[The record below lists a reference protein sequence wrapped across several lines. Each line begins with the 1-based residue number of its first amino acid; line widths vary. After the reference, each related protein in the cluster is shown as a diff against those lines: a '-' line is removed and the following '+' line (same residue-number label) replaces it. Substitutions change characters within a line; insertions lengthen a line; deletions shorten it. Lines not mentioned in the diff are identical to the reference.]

1 MAKID
6 IKGIDKAEL
15 LAALYNNAEPM
26 GMGFFQARPREMTRD
41 DALKMMDVG
50 DDSTRMFPNVGR
62 TRMYFDYVFGRPLK
76 VNLEGDELETS
87 LYNRDWGK
95 NAAEQIVEV
104 LRSNKR

>member
-15 LAALYNNAEPM
+15 LAALYNNARPM
-26 GMGFFQARPREMTRD
+26 GMGFLQARSGEMTRE
-41 DALKMMDVG
+41 DALKMMDAG
-50 DDSTRMFPNVGR
+50 DDSSRMFPNMGR
-62 TRMYFDYVFGRPLK
+62 SRMYFDYVFGRPLK

-95 NAAEQIVEV
+95 DAAEHIVED
-104 LRSNKR
+104 LRSKR